1 MKKVLLIA
9 DKQSHIAQFYKPL
22 AKVLHAHD
30 YEVHVAASN
39 DLEGRK
45 DINLDFIDKV
55 FDVPFGE
62 SLFCSQNRKAKKV
75 LKQIVNSDYY
85 HFIHC
90 FTFIGGVFGR
100 KCARTCRK
108 RGTKVFYTTL
118 GFKFHN
124 DAPLKHWLFYY
135 PIESFYA
142 HFTDKIIVINEEDK
156 DISKAEFIK
165 NTFFVHGTGI
175 NSTYFYV
182 ASKKIQAIIK
192 NDLEMPKNRLLLF
205 TEGELDENGNHI
217 FAIKVVESLVK
228 QGHDHVMLYIAGD
241 GPLKSKLEKYVK
253 DNFLDE
259 YITFIGR
266 TTIVGKY
273 MQVCDVTIAP
283 FSNEQ
288 FSNCALEAM
297 LCGHLVFASSNRF
310 HNEIL
315 KDHDTY
321 QFYDKEYERVARL
334 IIRYIDDPYS
344 FDGRIAYNLEI
355 ATYYLST
362 NVEKELEN
370 IYFEEI

>member
-1 MKKVLLIA
+1 M
-9 DKQSHIAQFYKPL
+9 
-22 AKVLHAHD
+22 
-30 YEVHVAASN
+30 
-39 DLEGRK
+39 
-45 DINLDFIDKV
+45 
-55 FDVPFGE
+55 FDVPFGDT
-62 SLFCSQNRKAKKV
+62 LLCTQNRKAKKV
-75 LKQIVNSDYY
+75 LKEIVNSDYY

-100 KCARTCRK
+100 MCARKCRK

-118 GFKFHN
+118 GFEFYH

-142 HFTDKIIVINEEDK
+142 RCTDKIIVINEEDK
-156 DISKAEFIK
+156 EISKTEFNK
-165 NTFFVHGTGI
+165 NTYLVHGTGI

-182 ASKKIQAIIK
+182 ASKKTQAIIK
-192 NDLEMPKNRLLLF
+192 NDLEMPNKRLLIF
-205 TEGELDENGNHI
+205 TEGELNDNGNHI

-228 QGHDHVMLYIAGD
+228 QGYDHVMLYVSGD
-241 GPLKSKLEKYVK
+241 GSLKGKLEKYVN
-253 DNFLDE
+253 DNFLSD

-266 TTIVGKY
+266 SNIKGKY
-273 MQVCDVTIAP
+273 MQVCDVTMVTCN
-283 FSNEQ
+283 SKQ
-288 FSNCALEAM
+288 FTNCALEAM

-344 FDGRIAYNLEI
+344 FEGRIAYNIEI
-355 ATYYLST
+355 ATHFLSS

-370 IYFEEI
+370 IYFEEM